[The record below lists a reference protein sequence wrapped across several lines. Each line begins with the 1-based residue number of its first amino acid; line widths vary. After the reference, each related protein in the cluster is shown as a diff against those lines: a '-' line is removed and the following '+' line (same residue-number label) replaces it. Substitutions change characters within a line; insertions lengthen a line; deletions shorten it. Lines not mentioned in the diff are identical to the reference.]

1 MQSKLTIGMD
11 IGKAQ
16 VVVAC
21 HESAFAVLKMANAVP
36 VLRRWLATLPAGSR
50 LGLEATGG
58 YHEPVA
64 ELAHSLGFTVYILN
78 PKDVHHYA
86 RALGARGKTDWLD
99 AQVIAA
105 YVAEHN
111 ARLHAFVPLSADEK
125 LLRELARRRA
135 TLVNAKSMLQQ
146 SLRVLPGLSA
156 RGASCCAPWA
166 ALRIGLN
173 ASSPKSPRVPA
184 NARRSSSG
192 CRRSMAWARSPAFV
206 AQRSSPGCHCT
217 AAMRRSLSLGLILDP
232 TIPASTAAAG
242 V

>member
-86 RALGARGKTDWLD
+86 RALGARGKTDRLD

-146 SLRVLPGLSA
+146 SLRVLPGFE
-156 RGASCCAPWA
+156 REG
-166 ALRIGLN
+166 RE
-173 ASSPKSPRVPA
+173 
-184 NARRSSSG
+184 
-192 CRRSMAWARSPAFV
+192 FV
-206 AQRSSPGCHCT
+206 ARHGQLCGR
-217 AAMRRSLSLGLILDP
+217 A
-232 TIPASTAAAG
+232 
-242 V
+242 